1 MKDLFM
7 ITIPLY
13 RYNGTKIRFLTLSA
27 IKRAINTATK
37 LVTKAVQYL
46 LVYYTN
52 LRRFALNYKVC
63 VFAINMMHW

>member
-1 MKDLFM
+1 M

-37 LVTKAVQYL
+37 LVTKKVQYL
-46 LVYYTN
+46 LVYNTN
-52 LRRFALNYKVC
+52 LQSVCFCNKYDAL
-63 VFAINMMHW
+63 IRS